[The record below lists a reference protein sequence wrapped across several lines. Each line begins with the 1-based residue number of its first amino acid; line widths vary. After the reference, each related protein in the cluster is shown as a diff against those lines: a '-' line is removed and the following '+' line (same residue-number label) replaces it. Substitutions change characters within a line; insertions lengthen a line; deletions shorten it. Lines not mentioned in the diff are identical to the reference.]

1 MKRYLWF
8 ITIGFAIILAGSCI
22 DPYNPPEIAMAE
34 PYLIVDGLVDL
45 SDEKARVILVH
56 SQALDEGG
64 EPLRES
70 NATVTITVNGTQTF
84 ALAETAP
91 GEYSAWGLTINPDD
105 ECQLRVKTSG
115 GEEFLSEMVTSRETP
130 PIDSVTWTA
139 NPTHLD
145 IEVNTHDPTGNTRYY
160 RWKYEQTVMY
170 RSINPSSYVWDAE
183 QQEIRGRNL
192 DEQIFECWKTSSSTS
207 IGVFSTKGLS
217 EDIVSRFIIVSFPST
232 AFELRTKYS
241 ILVKQFAID
250 ENEFNFWTD
259 LKKNTESI
267 GTIFDPQPSQ
277 IAGNVH
283 AVSSSGS
290 RVLGYF
296 SVGAS
301 TQKRMFVS
309 YQELPYN
316 ASEYETGYP
325 GCGFFTKD
333 TLKIGVFLSGSK
345 RQLLIDG
352 IYDGP
357 FLVGYWTAENRCIDC
372 RIAHGGTNVQP
383 DFWE

>member
-1 MKRYLWF
+1 MTRTALF
-8 ITIGFAIILAGSCI
+8 ITIAIGIFLAGSCI
-22 DPYNPPEIAMAE
+22 DPYNPPEIESSE

-45 SDEKARVILVH
+45 NSENARVELVH
-56 SQALDEGG
+56 SQALNEQG

-70 NATVTITVNGTQTF
+70 NATVSIIVNGEQTF
-84 ALAETAP
+84 ILPETVP
-91 GEYSAWGLTINPDD
+91 GQYASWGLSIKPGDQ
-105 ECQLRVKTSG
+105 CQLRIQTAA
-115 GEEFLSEMVTSRETP
+115 GEEFISEVVTSRATP

-160 RWKYEQTVMY
+160 RWKYEETVMY
-170 RSINPSSYVWDAE
+170 RSIHPSSAIWDQGLQAV
-183 QQEIRGRNL
+183 RGRNF
-192 DEQIFECWKTSSSTS
+192 DEQIFECWKTTPSSN

-217 EDIVSRFIIVSFPST
+217 EDVVSKHIITTFPST
-232 AFELRTKYS
+232 AWELRTKYS
-241 ILVKQFAID
+241 ILVKQYAID
-250 ENEFNFWTD
+250 ENEFNFWTQ
-259 LKKNTESI
+259 LRKNTESI

-277 IAGNVH
+277 IPGNIH
-283 AVSSSGS
+283 AENPSGQK
-290 RVLGYF
+290 VFGYF

-301 TQKRMFVS
+301 AEQRMFIS
-309 YQELPYN
+309 YQQLPYK

-325 GCGFFTKD
+325 GCGFMVKD
-333 TLKIGVFLSGSK
+333 TLWLADYFRSDK

-357 FLVGYWTAENRCIDC
+357 FLIAYWTAEDRCIDC
-372 RIAHGGTNVQP
+372 RLGHGGTTIKP